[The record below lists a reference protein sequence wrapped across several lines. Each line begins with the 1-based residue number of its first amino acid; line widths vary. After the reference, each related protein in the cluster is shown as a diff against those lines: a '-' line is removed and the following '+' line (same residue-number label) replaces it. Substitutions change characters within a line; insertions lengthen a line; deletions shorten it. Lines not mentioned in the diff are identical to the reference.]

1 MKKLS
6 YFLLGLA
13 LISVTASFSQESS
26 SNQTQPEQLSLDS
39 GTIDNQF
46 EFIYKRSG
54 NYRAEGRRYEVVRII
69 QLDKLR
75 QNVKDSLEAATKK
88 KKELEATIEGN
99 ETTISTLNA
108 DLSNTKEQL
117 QTITDQKDSI
127 SIFGKYISKT
137 TYNIIMWSAVL
148 GLLLG
153 MLLFIIKFRQ
163 SNYLTQEAKNNL
175 TELETEYEN
184 HRRRALERE
193 QRISRELQDEIN
205 KYRNKK

>member
-13 LISVTASFSQESS
+13 LISVNASFSQES
-26 SNQTQPEQLSLDS
+26 NTDQTQPEQLSLDS
-39 GTIDNQF
+39 GTIDSQF

-88 KKELEATIEGN
+88 KNELEATIEGN
-99 ETTISTLNA
+99 ETTIGSLNTE
-108 DLSNTKEQL
+108 LSNTKEQL
-117 QTITDQKDSI
+117 QTITEEKDSV
-127 SIFGKYISKT
+127 SFFGKHVSKI

-148 GLLLG
+148 GLSLV
-153 MLLFIIKFRQ
+153 MLFFIVKFRQ

-175 TELETEYEN
+175 AELETEYEN

>member
-39 GTIDNQF
+39 GTIDSQF
-46 EFIYKRSG
+46 EFIYRRSG

>member
-6 YFLLGLA
+6 YFLFGLA

-26 SNQTQPEQLSLDS
+26 TNQTPQEQLSLDS
-39 GTIDNQF
+39 GTIDSQF
-46 EFIYKRSG
+46 EFIYRRSG
-54 NYRAEGRRYEVVRII
+54 NYRAEGKRYEVVRNI

-75 QNVKDSLEAATKK
+75 QNVKDSLEAATNK

-99 ETTISTLNA
+99 ETTISSLNS

-117 QTITDQKDSI
+117 QTITEEKDSI
-127 SIFGKYISKT
+127 SIFGKHISKT

-175 TELETEYEN
+175 AELETEYEN

>member
-39 GTIDNQF
+39 GTIDSQF
-46 EFIYKRSG
+46 EFIYRRSG

-99 ETTISTLNA
+99 ETTISTLNT

-175 TELETEYEN
+175 SELETEYEN